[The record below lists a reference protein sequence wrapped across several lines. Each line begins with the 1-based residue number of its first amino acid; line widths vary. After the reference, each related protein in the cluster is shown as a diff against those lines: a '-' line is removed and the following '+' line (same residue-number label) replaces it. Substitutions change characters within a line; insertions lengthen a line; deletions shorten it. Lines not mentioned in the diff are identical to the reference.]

1 MSPII
6 SFWKRGAEKNFAA
19 VAFCANAGFWGLGLK
34 LFRKGRREGAS
45 GVLVR
50 LVSLWWEFP
59 PRLDSNNNILV
70 RQKQQFFVFQ
80 NELNWAGFIELSYDP
95 DITSFNHP
103 TPLAKRGRR

>member
-1 MSPII
+1 L
-6 SFWKRGAEKNFAA
+6 GAWFEEM
-19 VAFCANAGFWGLGLK
+19 

-59 PRLDSNNNILV
+59 PRLDSNNNILL

-80 NELNWAGFIELSYDP
+80 NDFIAQDPIEISYDY
-95 DITSFNHP
+95 DIT
-103 TPLAKRGRR
+103 G

>member
-1 MSPII
+1 VEYFATAVFCQSLT
-6 SFWKRGAEKNFAA
+6 RLGAWFEEM
-19 VAFCANAGFWGLGLK
+19 

-59 PRLDSNNNILV
+59 PRLDSNNNILS

-80 NELNWAGFIELSYDP
+80 NDFIPQDPIEISYDY
-95 DITSFNHP
+95 DIT
-103 TPLAKRGRR
+103 G

>member
-1 MSPII
+1 MPG
-6 SFWKRGAEKNFAA
+6 REKFRCRRLLLLE
-19 VAFCANAGFWGLGLK
+19 VQSRRDVCSDPDLLVGLGWK
-34 LFRKGRREGAS
+34 NTQFRKGRREGAS

-80 NELNWAGFIELSYDP
+80 NC
-95 DITSFNHP
+95 
-103 TPLAKRGRR
+103 